1 MIDAATIQGAVVVAY
16 VVAAILLFLHKRF
29 PWAER
34 VGVTVTLVAWLAHFS
49 ILLVRGLDSGEIPI
63 VSRYEDFTV
72 DAMFMVGVYLIAQ
85 WRWPQLRRTGIVV
98 LPVAALIALLALKYS
113 RGVFPMG
120 PALRTNWLI
129 IHATLNSLAVGFAP
143 ITLAA
148 GLMKKQVETALV
160 GRLLAWTF
168 LFWSAMVATG
178 SYWASITWGRFWGW
192 DPIECWSLGT
202 VIAYAFVLHIRF
214 RPAWRQGLRG
224 SLLGIVPFS
233 LMMFTTYGLLMV
245 LKSVH
250 GAYVFQ

>member
-1 MIDAATIQGAVVVAY
+1 MIDAGVIQSAVVVAY
-16 VVAAILLFLHKRF
+16 VIAAILLFSHRKW

-34 VGVTVTLVAWLAHFS
+34 AGLIVASVAWLIHFS
-49 ILLVRGLDSGEIPI
+49 ILLIRGFDSGEIPI

-85 WRWPQLRRTGIVV
+85 WRWPQLRRTGLIV
-98 LPVAALIALLALKYS
+98 LPVAALIALAALKYS

-143 ITLAA
+143 LTLAA
-148 GLMKKQVETALV
+148 GLMRKQVETVLV
-160 GRLLAWTF
+160 GRLMAWTF
-168 LFWSAMVATG
+168 LYWSAMVATG

-192 DPIECWSLGT
+192 DPIECWSLATIIG
-202 VIAYAFVLHIRF
+202 YGFVLHIRF
-214 RPAWRQGLRG
+214 RPAWRQDLRG
-224 SLLGIVPFS
+224 ALLGVVPFS
-233 LMMFTTYGLLMV
+233 LMMFTTYGLLYV